1 MRYIFVFFRLIR
13 YRNLLMIAF
22 TQYFARYFIVG
33 VENSFGEIVTDKNQF
48 LITLATVT
56 IAAAGYVINDYFDV
70 KIDLVNKPKDVIIGR
85 YMKRRWAIVIH
96 QSLSVFGVLLGFFIG
111 WKVFLVNLFAVS
123 LLWFY
128 AERFKR
134 QAFIGNLVVSGLTG
148 ASLVVMAVHYTS
160 GDKLLNIYAV
170 FAFFISLIREI
181 IKDMEDIKG
190 DKKFGC
196 QTLPILWG
204 VPKTKQLV
212 WIIMLIFVSVVLSM
226 GFALQNKILLFVFL
240 LLGIPVSWL
249 AYALIKADRKVHF
262 AQLSR
267 LAKWIMLFGIS
278 SMAVV

>member
-1 MRYIFVFFRLIR
+1 
-13 YRNLLMIAF
+13 MIAF

-33 VENSFGEIVTDKNQF
+33 VENSLWEIAQDKDQF
-48 LITLATVT
+48 LITLATVS

-96 QSLSVFGVLLGFFIG
+96 QSLSIFGVLLGLFIS

-134 QAFIGNLVVSGLTG
+134 QAFIGNLVVSALTG
-148 ASLVVMAVHYTS
+148 ASLVVMAVHYAS
-160 GDKLLNIYAV
+160 GDKLLTIYAV

-204 VPKTKQLV
+204 IPKTKQFV
-212 WIIMLIFVSVVLSM
+212 WSIIFLFVCVVLSM
-226 GFALQNKILLFVFL
+226 GFALQNNILLFVFF

-249 AYALIKADRKVHF
+249 AYALIKADRKAHF
-262 AQLSR
+262 AQLSK

-278 SMAVV
+278 SMAVF